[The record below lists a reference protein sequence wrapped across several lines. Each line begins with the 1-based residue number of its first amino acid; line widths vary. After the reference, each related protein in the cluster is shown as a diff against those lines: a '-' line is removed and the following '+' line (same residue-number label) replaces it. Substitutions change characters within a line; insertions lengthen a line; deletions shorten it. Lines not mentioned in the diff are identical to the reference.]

1 MSISNHPAIRNVL
14 KNNPDGL
21 TTKQIHSS
29 TNIGKESIRV
39 ALKAMPDVY
48 IDRWLGAKQGA
59 REEAVWIWCPL
70 EVPEDCPKP
79 ERKIKNAKQ

>member
-1 MSISNHPAIRNVL
+1 MSISNHPAIRSVL

-21 TTKQIHSS
+21 TAKQIYSI
-29 TNIGKESIRV
+29 TNISRDSITK

-48 IDRWLGAKQGA
+48 VDRWLGARQGV
-59 REEAVWIWCPL
+59 REGGVWCVV

-79 ERKIKNAKQ
+79 ERKIKNVKQ

>member
-21 TTKQIHSS
+21 TAKQIHSM
-29 TNIGKESIRV
+29 TNINRDSITKALRV
-39 ALKAMPDVY
+39 MPDVY
-48 IDRWLGAKQGA
+48 VDRWLGSRQGV
-59 REEAVWIWCPL
+59 REEAVWCVV

-79 ERKIKNAKQ
+79 ERKINNVKQ

>member
-1 MSISNHPAIRNVL
+1 
-14 KNNPDGL
+14 
-21 TTKQIHSS
+21 
-29 TNIGKESIRV
+29 
-39 ALKAMPDVY
+39 MPDVY

>member
-1 MSISNHPAIRNVL
+1 MSISNHPTIRNVL

-21 TTKQIHSS
+21 TAKQIYSM
-29 TNIGKESIRV
+29 TNINRDSITK
-39 ALKAMPDVY
+39 ALRAMPDVY

-59 REEAVWIWCPL
+59 REEAVWIWCFL
-70 EVPEDCPKP
+70 ETPEDCPKP